1 MMDDGIYKEN
11 DNHDNDDN
19 DNEEQMLMQTPHYP
33 PAETY
38 CCWDVM
44 VISRCPQTII
54 TVTSFFIAFPSFLV
68 DIPMSPNY
76 VSRNNFFIAFPLD
89 FGWSPD
95 VPKRVLQKQL
105 FYRFPLFFG
114 VFLVSLSVFFVPW
127 NLNRLPQK
135 NISVIP
141 FFPSKPVIPFT
152 CFPSLLVISL
162 LIISTTSILI
172 RKAFLSDF
180 ACTS

>member
-1 MMDDGIYKEN
+1 MMSCTIVMMDDGIYKEN

-54 TVTSFFIAFPSFLV
+54 TVTTFLSLFPSFLV

-76 VSRNNFFIAFPLD
+76 VFRNNFFIAFPLD

-105 FYRFPLFFG
+105 FYRFSPLF
-114 VFLVSLSVFFVPW
+114 W
-127 NLNRLPQK
+127 
-135 NISVIP
+135 
-141 FFPSKPVIPFT
+141 
-152 CFPSLLVISL
+152 CFPGVAISIFCPL
-162 LIISTTSILI
+162 KPPQTFTKEYFSNTLFSI
-172 RKAFLSDF
+172 
-180 ACTS
+180 

>member
-1 MMDDGIYKEN
+1 
-11 DNHDNDDN
+11 
-19 DNEEQMLMQTPHYP
+19 MQTPHYP

-54 TVTSFFIAFPSFLV
+54 TVTTFFYRFFPLFWLISWCPQTMFPETTFLLLFPLILG
-68 DIPMSPNY
+68 DLLMSPNEHY
-76 VSRNNFFIAFPLD
+76 RNNFFIA
-89 FGWSPD
+89 
-95 VPKRVLQKQL
+95 
-105 FYRFPLFFG
+105 FPLFFG

-127 NLNRLPQK
+127 NLHRLPQK

>member
-1 MMDDGIYKEN
+1 MEDGIYKEN
-11 DNHDNDDN
+11 DNYDNDDN

-54 TVTSFFIAFPSFLV
+54 TVTTFFYRFFPLFWLISRCPQTMFPETTFLLLFPLILG
-68 DIPMSPNY
+68 DLLMSPNEY
-76 VSRNNFFIAFPLD
+76 YRNNF
-89 FGWSPD
+89 
-95 VPKRVLQKQL
+95 
-105 FYRFPLFFG
+105 YRFSPLFWCFPG
-114 VFLVSLSVFFVPW
+114 VAISIFFPW
-127 NLNRLPQK
+127 NLHILPQK

>member
-54 TVTSFFIAFPSFLV
+54 TVTTFFIAFSLF
-68 DIPMSPNY
+68 
-76 VSRNNFFIAFPLD
+76 
-89 FGWSPD
+89 FGWYPD
-95 VPKRVLQKQL
+95 VPKL
-105 FYRFPLFFG
+105 
-114 VFLVSLSVFFVPW
+114 
-127 NLNRLPQK
+127 
-135 NISVIP
+135 
-141 FFPSKPVIPFT
+141 
-152 CFPSLLVISL
+152 CF
-162 LIISTTSILI
+162 
-172 RKAFLSDF
+172 
-180 ACTS
+180 